1 MIGNIQ
7 RILLHDGGVIKRFIG
22 WLLSIGLFITMTFYA
37 GLFSYYYY
45 FDQSP
50 SVVQVFLKPQSAQG
64 SLKAVADF
72 IDSHDRV
79 QSVRYVSAEEGLHF
93 LQDILVSPIEDMID
107 ADDFPSRFEVVFQ
120 SRLSS
125 DVLQQFEGD
134 IRAFKIV
141 DVVSYDENIA
151 RSDGGYSMFLLLF
164 FGMVF
169 LSVYEFRRILP
180 QLRTQVVNWLKPE
193 YLHYIAM
200 GLPPRRLVFS
210 LLAVIAPVIFV
221 VSWFNGFFFRFLAFF
236 LEIDASAFNV
246 QFGERVAVL
255 AILVIGFAMIRAGAT
270 LLDKSVKSCYNDTL
284 KQN

>member
-1 MIGNIQ
+1 M
-7 RILLHDGGVIKRFIG
+7 LHDGGVIKRFLG

-50 SVVQVFLKPQSAQG
+50 SVVQIFLKPQSAQG

-72 IDSHDRV
+72 IDSNERV

-107 ADDFPSRFEVVFQ
+107 AGDFPARFEVVFQ
-120 SRLSS
+120 SRLSA
-125 DVLQQFEGD
+125 DVLRQFEAD

-193 YLHYIAM
+193 YQHYLAM
-200 GLPPRRLVFS
+200 GLSPRQLLLSLATILVP
-210 LLAVIAPVIFV
+210 AIFV
-221 VSWFNGFFFRFLAFF
+221 VAYLNGFFFRFLAFF

-246 QFGERVAVL
+246 QFGERVAVV
-255 AILVIGFAMIRAGAT
+255 AILLIGFVMLRAGVI
-270 LLDKSVKSCYNDTL
+270 LLDKSVKSCYNETL
-284 KQN
+284 KQF